1 MESFSNVSEP
11 RFDMLTQKDGE
22 NTDAFALKYLDR
34 FNAWCDQIKGK
45 VIKDFDYRNQYTNA
59 FNVSRVFNYYCS
71 RHYSNTHDRVSSA
84 ECKWMK
90 KCNNAGLMYLNPK
103 YTNKT
108 VKSFGYDYRGYYPL
122 LLNSDKLLIPTKQG
136 AEHTL
141 KALPTKRSKLQPGY
155 YHCMITSDDNDFRKI
170 FAFSRDNVY
179 LDTQAMRYSKAFNVK
194 IELVQDGKPNAYLYD
209 PDDMV
214 PLHTIT
220 TSWYNKL
227 NYLKKRFPEN
237 GPIKHLMSSA
247 WSTMNRRNVVT

>member
-1 MESFSNVSEP
+1 
-11 RFDMLTQKDGE
+11 MLAQSDGE
-22 NTDAFALKYLDR
+22 NTDEFALTYLDR
-34 FNAWCDQIKGK
+34 FNKWCDEVKGT
-45 VIKDFDYRNQYTNA
+45 VIWRKIGGKDYDYRNQYA
-59 FNVSRVFNYYCS
+59 DVFNVSRVFNYYCE
-71 RHYSNTHDRVSSA
+71 RYYKDHEPVSQL
-84 ECKWMK
+84 EYRWMK
-90 KCNNAGLMYLNPK
+90 KCKYAGLMYLNPK